1 MRKRRDIS
9 YKKQW
14 LAISLGVVIG
24 TFVLGLS
31 VYMSIPT
38 SQVTEQSDPNEST
51 TVSDLTI
58 EAVPSAVQP
67 TVERT
72 SYLIEIIPEIE
83 EPESED
89 VNEESFLPSPAKVF
103 KILFEHIVSPNSP

>member
-1 MRKRRDIS
+1 
-9 YKKQW
+9 
-14 LAISLGVVIG
+14 
-24 TFVLGLS
+24 VLGSSLCIATPS
-31 VYMSIPT
+31 ED
-38 SQVTEQSDPNEST
+38 VTEQSDSSEST
-51 TVSDLTI
+51 TFSDLTI

-72 SYLIEIIPEIE
+72 SYLIEIIPEIV